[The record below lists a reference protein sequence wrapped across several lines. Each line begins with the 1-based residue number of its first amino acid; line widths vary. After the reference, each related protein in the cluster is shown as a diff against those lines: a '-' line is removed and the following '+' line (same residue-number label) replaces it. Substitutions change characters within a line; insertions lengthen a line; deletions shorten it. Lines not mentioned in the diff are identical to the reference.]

1 MCVQPCQL
9 FLVRG
14 VCWLMETSA
23 VLEST
28 STANRKRPQS
38 VGHEGADNSSVEGG
52 ARANAGENGGSG
64 LDDHRGSLCPPPT
77 KRATTVSA
85 GSPEEE
91 NGSSSEQ
98 SELEE
103 HAPGSNQTAKSN
115 RWAMTHFCRWLE
127 DHNERHPEDPVPVD
141 LLKRHKEPE
150 LLNKWLARYANEA
163 RRLDGK
169 PYPAT
174 SVYFL
179 LAALVRQMRS
189 EDPSAPNFLTSSNIQ
204 FKPLHDSLESTF
216 RRLREEVPNEPKN
229 PPPLT
234 HEEEE
239 RLWSSGALSC
249 NSPRGLM
256 RAVYFLNVKYLGLT
270 GGNKHR
276 LLKLSQ
282 FKRLNNPPC
291 YVYSYTEPSLSVFE
305 KGTNSSTSV
314 WIRKRS
320 ESSQS
325 SLVRTVTL
333 NAAPEMGTRC
343 YVFVLDNYLQRVPP
357 EAFAKD
363 TFYLQPLGHT
373 LANVPHLWYSLN
385 PMGKNALSRL
395 VKEMCS
401 DAGIT
406 GARNLKVIKNSAGH
420 RGPENIEPSAVAT
433 TGVSPQQGSMVL
445 SPQIVIPPL
454 SFLMQGAMQVPPL
467 PSPTT
472 DTPTTPV
479 NWAGEVSLASLSQL
493 SQKIIQQLQPIAPK
507 LPPNSV
513 GQQSTRRQRS
523 QPVNTGQAPPIIQ
536 GGVTHHPNAAP
547 NLHLN
552 LQPTATTTSTINAP
566 NSTLLRTPTPT
577 QPRTAPSNRPLPPQ
591 SLSMHSSTQTVPQST
606 QQVPA
611 KGKSTTSQGDPN
623 HQSTPQHPNEDSGSP
638 GPTEQ
643 QETRS
648 IHLPP
653 PVCSCQRHGAPQQL
667 TFNNCHVTIYLTPP
681 PNP

>member
-1 MCVQPCQL
+1 
-9 FLVRG
+9 
-14 VCWLMETSA
+14 METSA
-23 VLEST
+23 VEEST

-38 VGHEGADNSSVEGG
+38 VGHEGADNSSVGGG
-52 ARANAGENGGSG
+52 ARANAGEENGGSG
-64 LDDHRGSLCPPPT
+64 LDNHQGSLCPPPT
-77 KRATTVSA
+77 KRATTASV

-103 HAPGSNQTAKSN
+103 HAPGSNRTAKSN

-127 DHNERHPEDPVPVD
+127 DHNECHPEDPIPVD

-150 LLNKWLARYANEA
+150 LLNKWLARYADEA

-189 EDPSAPNFLTSSNIQ
+189 KDPSAPNFLTSSNIQ

-229 PPPLT
+229 PPSLT

-249 NSPRGLM
+249 NSPRGLV
-256 RAVYFLNVKYLGLT
+256 RAVYFLNVKHLGMT
-270 GGNKHR
+270 GGSKHR

-291 YVYSYTEPSLSVFE
+291 YVYSYTESSLSVFE
-305 KGTNSSTSV
+305 KGTNSATSV
-314 WIRKRS
+314 WTRKRS

-325 SLVRTVTL
+325 SVVRTVTL
-333 NAAPEMGTRC
+333 NAAPEKGSRC
-343 YVFVLDNYLQRVPP
+343 YVYVLDNYLQRIPP
-357 EAFAKD
+357 EALAKD

-373 LANVPHLWYSLN
+373 LANVPHVWYSLN

-395 VKEMCS
+395 VKEICS
-401 DAGIT
+401 EAGIT
-406 GARNLKVIKNSAGH
+406 GARNLKGIKNSAGH

-472 DTPTTPV
+472 ETPTTPV
-479 NWAGEVSLASLSQL
+479 NWAGEVSLASLTQL
-493 SQKIIQQLQPIAPK
+493 SQKINQRLQPIAPK
-507 LPPNSV
+507 LLPNSV

-523 QPVNTGQAPPIIQ
+523 QPVNTGQTPPFFQ

-552 LQPTATTTSTINAP
+552 LQPTATTTSTINAT
-566 NSTLLRTPTPT
+566 NSTLPRTPTPT
-577 QPRTAPSNRPLPPQ
+577 QPHTAPSNRPLPPQ
-591 SLSMHSSTQTVPQST
+591 SLSMHRSTQTLPQNAR
-606 QQVPA
+606 QAPDE
-611 KGKSTTSQGDPN
+611 GKSTTPQRDPN
-623 HQSTPQHPNEDSGSP
+623 HRSSPQPPMEDSGSP

-643 QETRS
+643 QETQS

-653 PVCSCQRHGAPQQL
+653 PACSCQHHHGAPQQL
-667 TFNNCHVTIYLTPP
+667 TFNNCHVTIYLTPLQPP